1 MADSLSAIFKKRSTP
16 PQIRPQLK
24 SQKYNTREGCEP
36 ERGFDRLHRNRRRA
50 RSAMPEGLGRPK
62 AEPINPTPNSHAVI

>member
-24 SQKYNTREGCEP
+24 SQKRNTK
-36 ERGFDRLHRNRRRA
+36 
-50 RSAMPEGLGRPK
+50 EGLIDCNAITLSP
-62 AEPINPTPNSHAVI
+62 PTLV